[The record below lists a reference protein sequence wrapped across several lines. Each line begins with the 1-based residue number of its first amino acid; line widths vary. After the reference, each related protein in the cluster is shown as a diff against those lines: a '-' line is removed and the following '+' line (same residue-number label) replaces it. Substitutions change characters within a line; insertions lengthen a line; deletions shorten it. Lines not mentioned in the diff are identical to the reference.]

1 MAFLE
6 LDIRTLLRAL
16 VIGNLVAMA
25 MVFAYKS
32 PGNHVVPIRL
42 FVLSRLFQS
51 MAFCLISLRGEIPLW
66 ISAHLGNPLLFSG
79 FSLEILAVARLCES
93 RLRIGKPLAAWVI
106 AGSLAFWSLGSTP
119 TLLVVISGFVGAVI
133 YAMGGVALLAAG
145 RKSRLQTLTGLIY
158 LGFFPLLILRSYL
171 AQTDSISVMTTHT
184 IQSVVYV
191 VQFGLLLAGTVG
203 FLLLMKE
210 HDDQLLLESERR
222 ERLRRKLQSN
232 FIDMLTHELRAAL
245 AVVKI
250 SSSSL
255 KRQLA
260 DQPPEVGRRV
270 ENIGRATDSM
280 SAIVDRCIELE
291 RLDRGEQSIQ
301 LSECVLLDVVTD
313 LDVVCSLDSPRLC
326 IQLNDTDAVLA
337 DRHLL
342 EVALGN
348 LIDNALKYAAPATPI
363 TIRCDTEDRD
373 GRPGF
378 RLAVDNQVAAGSAP
392 VAEQV
397 FVRYFRGAEAHDVSG
412 TGLGLYLTRELL
424 RLQGGEADYRS
435 DAAGRVSFSIWL
447 PAPAAPLEA
456 AP

>member
-1 MAFLE
+1 MEFLE

-16 VIGNLVAMA
+16 VIGNLVALA

-32 PGNHVVPIRL
+32 PGNHVVPMRL

-51 MAFCLISLRGEIPLW
+51 MAFGLISLRGEIPLW

-79 FSLEILAVARLCES
+79 FALEMLALTRVCES
-93 RLRIGKPLAAWVI
+93 WLRLEKPLALWVI
-106 AGSLAFWSLGSTP
+106 AGSLAFWSLGRTP
-119 TLLVVISGFVGAVI
+119 ALLVEISSTVGALI
-133 YAMGGVALLAAG
+133 YAMGGVGLLTAR
-145 RKSRLQTLTGLIY
+145 RKSRLQGLMGVIY
-158 LGFFPLLILRSYL
+158 LGFCPLLILRSFL
-171 AQTDSISVMTTHT
+171 AQTDNIAVMTTHI
-184 IQSVVYV
+184 IQSTIYII
-191 VQFGLLLAGTVG
+191 QFSLLLAGTVG

-210 HDDQLLLESERR
+210 SDDQLLVESEQR
-222 ERLRRKLQSN
+222 ERQRRMLQSN

-255 KRQLA
+255 KRQLT
-260 DQPPEVGRRV
+260 DQPPEVSRRV

-291 RLDRGEQSIQ
+291 RLDRGEQSIHP
-301 LSECVLLDVVTD
+301 SECILLDVVTD
-313 LDVVCSLDSPRLC
+313 LDAVCGPDSPRLA
-326 IQLNDTDAVLA
+326 IQLNDADTVLA

-363 TIRCDTEDRD
+363 VIRSDAEQRD
-373 GRPGF
+373 GQAGF
-378 RLAVDNQVAAGSAP
+378 RLSVDNQVAAGSAP
-392 VAEQV
+392 GTEEV
-397 FVRYFRGAEAHDVSG
+397 FVRYFRGSNAHDVSG
-412 TGLGLYLTRELL
+412 TGLGLYLTRELA

-435 DAAGRVSFSIWL
+435 DGAGQVSFSIWL
-447 PAPAAPLEA
+447 PAPSPEA
-456 AP
+456 AS